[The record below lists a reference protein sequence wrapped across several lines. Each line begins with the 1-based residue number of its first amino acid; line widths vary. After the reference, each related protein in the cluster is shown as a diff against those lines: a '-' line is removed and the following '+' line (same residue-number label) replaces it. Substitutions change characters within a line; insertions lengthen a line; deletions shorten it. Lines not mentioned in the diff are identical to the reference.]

1 MYDITLHA
9 MVNAYQ
15 PKERFSKEEMETL
28 EYIKKL
34 MVYRENRD
42 KYCRVHKAITRQEYN
57 VCADCA
63 WKYYCNHSVGKV
75 R

>member
-9 MVNAYQ
+9 MIIAHQ

-28 EYIKKL
+28 EYIRKL
-34 MVYRENRD
+34 MVYRENRY
-42 KYCRVHKAITRQEYN
+42 KYCRVHKAVTRQEYN
-57 VCADCA
+57 VCADCV

>member
-1 MYDITLHA
+1 MYDITLHT

-15 PKERFSKEEMETL
+15 PKERFSKVDVAVLDEL
-28 EYIKKL
+28 RKL
-34 MVYRENRD
+34 MLYTENRD
-42 KYCRVHKAITRQEYN
+42 KYCSVHKAVTRQEYN
-57 VCADCA
+57 TCADCA

>member
-1 MYDITLHA
+1 MYDIDLHA

-28 EYIKKL
+28 DELRKIK
-34 MVYRENRD
+34 VYRENRD

-63 WKYYCNHSVGKV
+63 WKYYCNQSIGKV